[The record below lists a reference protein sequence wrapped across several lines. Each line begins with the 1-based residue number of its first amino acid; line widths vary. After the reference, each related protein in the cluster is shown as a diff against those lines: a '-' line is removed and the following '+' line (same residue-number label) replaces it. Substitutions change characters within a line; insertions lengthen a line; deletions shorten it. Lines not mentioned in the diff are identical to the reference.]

1 MRVSIAIEAHDHELG
16 EVAGVTRELV
26 VVPDHGEELV
36 AATGKVLVS
45 LIDAATAEAVE
56 QVART
61 QDRVSAEGD

>member
-1 MRVSIAIEAHDHELG
+1 MRVSITIDAHDPTLG

-26 VVPDHGEELV
+26 VVPDQGEELV

-45 LIDAATAEAVE
+45 LIDAASADAVE

-61 QDRVSAEGD
+61 RDRASAEVD